1 MDDAATRFISA
12 ALTMYDIMEKRVT
25 LVEQLKKNRQ
35 PFSDM
40 DVVYLASPTV
50 ESAKKICGDFESRAK
65 AKYGTVHIIFT
76 ESVCDTVD
84 LCILN
89 KCHTMLIIIIGLTR
103 SIRSDSSEWIACQQ
117 GEDIQGDLL
126 GLSRG

>member
-1 MDDAATRFISA
+1 MDDAATRFISS

-65 AKYGTVHIIFT
+65 AKYGAVHIIFT
-76 ESVCDTVD
+76 ESVCNTVD
-84 LCILN
+84 L
-89 KCHTMLIIIIGLTR
+89 MYF
-103 SIRSDSSEWIACQQ
+103 E
-117 GEDIQGDLL
+117 
-126 GLSRG
+126 